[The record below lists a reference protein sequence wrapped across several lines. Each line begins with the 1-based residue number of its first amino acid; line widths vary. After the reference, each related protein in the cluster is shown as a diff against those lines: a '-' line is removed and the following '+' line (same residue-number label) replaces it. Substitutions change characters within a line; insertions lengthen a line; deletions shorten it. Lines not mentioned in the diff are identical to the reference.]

1 MTKEQ
6 ILRDF
11 LERYGSISSM
21 GVINVVGT
29 TSPGK
34 VVSNLR
40 RLLALEDKTLD
51 GTWHTNPNTKARY
64 MTYEIGER

>member
-1 MTKEQ
+1 
-6 ILRDF
+6 
-11 LERYGSISSM
+11 M